1 MITGQPTDVPLGKNA
16 LEIWFGSLP
25 GQGDFGE
32 GCVLTSADGF
42 SSASAGDL
50 WTGLWQSSFPYMF
63 SRLCPLGKSIWMV
76 FVTTSSYLWM
86 LMGNFGV
93 LGQGSFSAHCFA
105 FKCFAAPFLFMT
117 ERFLVIFLQWRW
129 DDLRA
134 KLTSLPLENG
144 ELVDRRAVIVA
155 CVFVIFLCQCGFL
168 SSFLSSEN
176 SATPNPMV
184 PVKTA

>member
-105 FKCFAAPFLFMT
+105 FKCFAAPFLFDW
-117 ERFLVIFLQWRW
+117 EVSCHFSAVKVGWSEGQ
-129 DDLRA
+129 A
-134 KLTSLPLENG
+134 NKLTSG
-144 ELVDRRAVIVA
+144 KWRV
-155 CVFVIFLCQCGFL
+155 GG
-168 SSFLSSEN
+168 S
-176 SATPNPMV
+176 
-184 PVKTA
+184 